1 MTELEELQRQKHQ
14 RARELI
20 AILESDD
27 PELGSSSGEL
37 AAALAGQRR
46 VQGDAE
52 AVARELAAVLE
63 GVLYA
68 RIDPKADGLLET
80 LDAGLARSPS
90 RSFQAEAWRD
100 FVAEWRAAQAS
111 SPGLADQLVELV
123 ALALDLS
130 AGSVAEAAA
139 AIDRAAQAVDL
150 SGVHGELL
158 AAERHQAAAE
168 LAIEELL
175 GRLGEWDNF
184 QSILSL
190 TRDILNRQ
198 KSLRDRTREHALE
211 K

>member
-1 MTELEELQRQKHQ
+1 
-14 RARELI
+14 
-20 AILESDD
+20 
-27 PELGSSSGEL
+27 
-37 AAALAGQRR
+37 
-46 VQGDAE
+46 
-52 AVARELAAVLE
+52 
-63 GVLYA
+63 
-68 RIDPKADGLLET
+68 
-80 LDAGLARSPS
+80 
-90 RSFQAEAWRD
+90 
-100 FVAEWRAAQAS
+100 VAEWRAAQAS
-111 SPGLADQLVELV
+111 APGLADQLVELV

-130 AGSVAEAAA
+130 AGPVAAAAA
-139 AIDRAAQAVDL
+139 AIDRATQAIDL
-150 SGVHGELL
+150 AGGHGELL